1 MKPFVWNL
9 VLAVIWVALS
19 GMFSPAGFLVGLI
32 VGYVV
37 IAVAGPAVG
46 VGGYGRRVVRTV
58 SFLLFYLGDLLL
70 SNLRVAM
77 DVMRPR
83 MRSRP
88 AFVAIPV
95 QDLNRNQITLL
106 ANLITM
112 TPGTLSIDV
121 SGDQSTLYI
130 HAMFVDDPDAVR
142 DSIRTGLV
150 RRVKEVID

>member
-1 MKPFVWNL
+1 MKPFLWNV
-9 VLAVIWVALS
+9 VLAVVWVALS
-19 GMFSPAGFLVGLI
+19 GMFSLAGFLSGLI

-46 VGGYGRRVVRTV
+46 ARGYGMRVVKTA
-58 SFLLFYLGDLLL
+58 SFLVFYLWELFK
-70 SNLRVAM
+70 SNMRVAL
-77 DVMRPR
+77 DVIRPR

-88 AFVAIPV
+88 AFIALPV
-95 QDLNRNQITLL
+95 QGLSQSQITML

-121 SGDQSTLYI
+121 SDDESTLYI

-142 DSIRTGLV
+142 AGIQRGLV
-150 RRVKEVID
+150 RRVQEVID